1 MDGHASNAGEVY
13 GTTILDSTSPEF
25 FSGYRI
31 MNLLSRLPADVIILL
46 LGAIIRRHYDNKGA
60 LMI

>member
-1 MDGHASNAGEVY
+1 MDGHASNGGLGVRGYTHALRAGKSF
-13 GTTILDSTSPEF
+13 IR
-25 FSGYRI
+25 YRI